1 MRLDT
6 RGDMLHRRRLTPTA
20 DERRRE
26 RHAAEMRRYRER
38 DGAGIKIALAPY
50 DQLIVRYL
58 RWLGPL
64 DEACAD
70 DRRAIGEAY
79 YAALLE
85 SARDAQRKGYI

>member
-1 MRLDT
+1 MHMR
-6 RGDMLHRRRLTPTA
+6 RPTPTA
-20 DERRRE
+20 DKRRRE

-64 DEACAD
+64 DEAHAD
-70 DRRAIGEAY
+70 DKHAIGRAY
-79 YAALLE
+79 YEAMLE
-85 SARDAQRKGYI
+85 SAKDAERKGYI